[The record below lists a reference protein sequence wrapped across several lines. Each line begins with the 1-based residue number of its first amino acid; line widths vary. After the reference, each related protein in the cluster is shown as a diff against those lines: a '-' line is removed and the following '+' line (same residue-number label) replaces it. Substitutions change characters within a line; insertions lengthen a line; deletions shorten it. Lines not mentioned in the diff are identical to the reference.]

1 MPEPPLG
8 ISLLLTRQPK
18 KSKTMNTKK
27 KIVIVDDD
35 IDIITV
41 VESILKS
48 KGYEVLSAN
57 DKKEGIALIKSE
69 KPDLAILDVMMTTQF
84 EGFEL
89 AKEITEDPIL
99 KNMPVII
106 QTSIE
111 VLTTTKSSVQEMAR
125 QFRMEPAFSD
135 LRVILVKD
143 IVSGSAGVDY
153 LDENGKTVWFPVDA
167 FVKKPVS
174 ANVIVPE
181 VERLL
186 NKVSVN

>member
-1 MPEPPLG
+1 
-8 ISLLLTRQPK
+8 
-18 KSKTMNTKK
+18 MNANK

-35 IDIITV
+35 IDIISV

-57 DKKEGIALIKSE
+57 DKKEGIELIKNE

-125 QFRMEPAFSD
+125 QFRLDPAFSD

-174 ANVIVPE
+174 ATVIVPE

-186 NKVSVN
+186 NKVSAN